1 MMNNSR
7 RSPFKPFRN
16 SLVAIMISLLVS
28 GCGVIVV
35 TTATVLAID
44 VARDRRG
51 ASVYWDDNKTEIRLG
66 NLIGKQKQIQ
76 NEHVNITVYNGVA
89 LLTGEVPDQR
99 DIDDIIDL
107 VKADEGTSQV
117 INRLE
122 LAGKTN
128 MNSRANDGWLTTK
141 VKTAIAGSDF
151 SDSTRIKVVTER
163 ANVYLM
169 GLVKP
174 AEAQVAVD
182 AARSVTGVV
191 RVIKVFEY
199 VEAD

>member
-107 VKADEGTSQV
+107 VKADEGTTQV

-182 AARSVTGVV
+182 AARGVTGVV

>member
-1 MMNNSR
+1 MKNNSR
-7 RSPFKPFRN
+7 RSPFQPFRN

-151 SDSTRIKVVTER
+151 SDSTRVKVVTER

-174 AEAQVAVD
+174 AEAQIAVD
-182 AARSVTGVV
+182 ATRGVTGVV

-199 VEAD
+199 IEED

>member
-1 MMNNSR
+1 MKNKSH

-107 VKADEGTSQV
+107 VKADEGTTQV

-151 SDSTRIKVVTER
+151 SDSTRVKVVTER

-174 AEAQVAVD
+174 AEAQIAVD
-182 AARSVTGVV
+182 AARGVTGVV

>member
-1 MMNNSR
+1 MNNSL

-182 AARSVTGVV
+182 AARGVTGVV

>member
-7 RSPFKPFRN
+7 RSPFQPFRN
-16 SLVAIMISLLVS
+16 CLVAIMISLLVS

-182 AARSVTGVV
+182 AARGVTGVV

>member
-7 RSPFKPFRN
+7 RSSFKPFRN

-182 AARSVTGVV
+182 AARGVTGVV

>member
-1 MMNNSR
+1 M
-7 RSPFKPFRN
+7 
-16 SLVAIMISLLVS
+16 
-28 GCGVIVV
+28 
-35 TTATVLAID
+35 
-44 VARDRRG
+44 
-51 ASVYWDDNKTEIRLG
+51 
-66 NLIGKQKQIQ
+66 
-76 NEHVNITVYNGVA
+76 
-89 LLTGEVPDQR
+89 
-99 DIDDIIDL
+99 
-107 VKADEGTSQV
+107 

-182 AARSVTGVV
+182 AARGVTGVV

>member
-1 MMNNSR
+1 MNNSR
-7 RSPFKPFRN
+7 RSPFQPFRH
-16 SLVAIMISLLVS
+16 SLVAILISLLVS

-99 DIDDIIDL
+99 DIDAIIDL

-182 AARSVTGVV
+182 AARGVTGVV

>member
-1 MMNNSR
+1 MKNNSR

-107 VKADEGTSQV
+107 VKADEGTTQV

-151 SDSTRIKVVTER
+151 SDSTRVKVVTER

-174 AEAQVAVD
+174 AEAQIAVD
-182 AARSVTGVV
+182 ATRGVTGVV

-199 VEAD
+199 IEEG

>member
-1 MMNNSR
+1 MMKNSR
-7 RSPFKPFRN
+7 RSPFQPFRN
-16 SLVAIMISLLVS
+16 SVVAIMISLLVS

-76 NEHVNITVYNGVA
+76 NVHVNITVYNGVA

-107 VKADEGTSQV
+107 AKADEGTSQV

-182 AARSVTGVV
+182 AARGVTGVV

>member
-1 MMNNSR
+1 MKNKSH

-107 VKADEGTSQV
+107 VKADEGTTQV

-151 SDSTRIKVVTER
+151 SDSTRVKVVTER

-174 AEAQVAVD
+174 AEAQIAVD
-182 AARSVTGVV
+182 ATRGVTGVV

-199 VEAD
+199 IEED

>member
-1 MMNNSR
+1 MKNNSR
-7 RSPFKPFRN
+7 RSLFKPFRN

-35 TTATVLAID
+35 TTATILAID

-76 NEHVNITVYNGVA
+76 NEHVNITVYKGVA

-107 VKADEGTSQV
+107 VKADEGTTQV

-151 SDSTRIKVVTER
+151 SDSTRVKVVTER

-174 AEAQVAVD
+174 AEAQIAVD
-182 AARSVTGVV
+182 ATRGVTGVV

-199 VEAD
+199 IEED

>member
-51 ASVYWDDNKTEIRLG
+51 ASVYWDDNNTEIRLG

-182 AARSVTGVV
+182 AARGVTGVV

>member
-7 RSPFKPFRN
+7 RSAFKPFRN

-182 AARSVTGVV
+182 AARGVTGVV

>member
-76 NEHVNITVYNGVA
+76 NEHINITVYNGVA

-107 VKADEGTSQV
+107 VKADEGTTQV

-182 AARSVTGVV
+182 AARGVTGVV

>member
-1 MMNNSR
+1 MKTLIRVGNLKR
-7 RSPFKPFRN
+7 LRN
-16 SLVAIMISLLVS
+16 LFFALVIPLMVS
-28 GCGVIVV
+28 GCAIVAV
-35 TTATVLAID
+35 TAVTVLAVD

-51 ASVYWDDNKTEIRLG
+51 ASVYWDDNKTEVRLSG
-66 NLIGKQKQIQ
+66 AIGDQKQIE
-76 NEHVNITVYNGVA
+76 NEHVNVTVYNGVA

-99 DIDDIIDL
+99 DIDTILDL
-107 VKADEGTSQV
+107 VKADKGVRQV
-117 INRLE
+117 VNRLE

-163 ANVYLM
+163 ASVYLM
-169 GLVKP
+169 GLVTQK
-174 AEAQVAVD
+174 EADVAVE
-182 AARSVTGVV
+182 ATRSVTGVV

-199 VEAD
+199 IENT

>member
-1 MMNNSR
+1 MMKKSR
-7 RSPFKPFRN
+7 RSPFQPFRN
-16 SLVAIMISLLVS
+16 SVVAIMISLLVS

-182 AARSVTGVV
+182 AARGVTGVV

>member
-151 SDSTRIKVVTER
+151 SDSTRVKVVTER

-182 AARSVTGVV
+182 AARGVTGVV

>member
-1 MMNNSR
+1 MKNNSR
-7 RSPFKPFRN
+7 RSLFKPFRN

-44 VARDRRG
+44 VARDRRD

-107 VKADEGTSQV
+107 VKADEGTTQV

-151 SDSTRIKVVTER
+151 SDSTRVKVVTER

-174 AEAQVAVD
+174 AEAQIAVD
-182 AARSVTGVV
+182 ATRGVTGVV

-199 VEAD
+199 IEED

>member
-1 MMNNSR
+1 MKNNSH

-35 TTATVLAID
+35 TTATILAID

-107 VKADEGTSQV
+107 VKADEGTTQV

-151 SDSTRIKVVTER
+151 SDSTRVKVVTER

-174 AEAQVAVD
+174 AEAQIAVD
-182 AARSVTGVV
+182 ATRGVTGVV

-199 VEAD
+199 IEED

>member
-1 MMNNSR
+1 MKNNSR

-107 VKADEGTSQV
+107 VKADEGTIQV

-151 SDSTRIKVVTER
+151 SDSTRVKVVTER

-182 AARSVTGVV
+182 AARGVTGVV

>member
-1 MMNNSR
+1 MKNNSR

-182 AARSVTGVV
+182 AARGVTGVV

>member
-1 MMNNSR
+1 MKNNSR
-7 RSPFKPFRN
+7 RSPFKPFQN

-35 TTATVLAID
+35 TTATILAID

-107 VKADEGTSQV
+107 VEADEGTTQV

-151 SDSTRIKVVTER
+151 SDSTRVKVVTER

-174 AEAQVAVD
+174 AEAQIAVD
-182 AARSVTGVV
+182 ATRGVTGVV

-199 VEAD
+199 IEED